1 MVKGTGTPELDRDR
15 DVALKKRERMAITVA
30 VFILIVGIVI
40 VKLLGRPPTNSPQ
53 LVLPT
58 LVQPDTPTKQLSPAP
73 ASPTC
78 IRSGILIQEGVE
90 EQARRRPLCT
100 SAAAQ
105 RKLAGVAK
113 GELCSPFA
121 TPASL
126 SRRRSP
132 SFNTL
137 MQQSSLT
144 PTSPTPVSLTPDA
157 PVFALPTSIP
167 SPSATPTAAPLPF
180 DGPLVYGTSAGGR
193 ELVVY
198 RLGTGPSAR
207 ALVGGIHGG
216 YEWNT
221 TVLMS
226 DTLTYLQEHIDQVPD
241 DTTLYIIPCAN
252 PDGFAAGTDAVNGRM
267 NGNGVDLNRN
277 WDYQWQM
284 TATHGTRP
292 VSAGPGPFSEPETA
306 ALRDFILDRQV
317 EAAIFYHSAMG
328 KIFSGAD
335 RTRSA
340 THELAEKISQVTG
353 YPHAPEGV
361 PGQITTGDAIDYLST
376 RGIAAIEIEL
386 TTHKVID
393 WEWNRQG
400 VLAFLKWTIPDVA
413 TLDDH
418 ASDVPTPFGLQRA
431 GSDHCW

>member
-1 MVKGTGTPELDRDR
+1 
-15 DVALKKRERMAITVA
+15 MAITVA
-30 VFILIVGIVI
+30 VLFLIVGIVI
-40 VKLLGRPPTNSPQ
+40 VRLPGSPPTSSPQ
-53 LVLPT
+53 LELPT
-58 LVQPDTPTKQLSPAP
+58 LVQPDTPTKQLSPAA
-73 ASPTC
+73 ASPT
-78 IRSGILIQEGVE
+78 LIQSGTLI
-90 EQARRRPLCT
+90 RP
-100 SAAAQ
+100 
-105 RKLAGVAK
+105 
-113 GELCSPFA
+113 
-121 TPASL
+121 
-126 SRRRSP
+126 
-132 SFNTL
+132 
-137 MQQSSLT
+137 SSLT
-144 PTSPTPVSLTPDA
+144 PTSPMPVSLTPDA
-157 PVFALPTSIP
+157 PVFASPTSIP
-167 SPSATPTAAPLPF
+167 IPSATPTATPLPF
-180 DGPLVYGTSAGGR
+180 EGPFVYGSSAGGR
-193 ELVVY
+193 ELLVY

-226 DTLTYLQEHIDQVPD
+226 DTLDYLMEHLDQIPD
-241 DTTLYIIPCAN
+241 HTTLYIIPCAN

-277 WDYQWQM
+277 WAYQWQM

-292 VSAGPGPFSEPETA
+292 VYAGTGPFSEPETA
-306 ALRDFILDRQV
+306 ALRDFILDRQI

-386 TTHKVID
+386 TTHKDID

-400 VLAFLKWTIPDVA
+400 VSAFLKWTIPDAAIPDGRDGDVA
-413 TLDDH
+413 TL
-418 ASDVPTPFGLQRA
+418 FGLRRA
-431 GSDHCW
+431 RRDRGW